1 MKGIKKIWLP
11 AAFGLLFGNFF
22 CLPVEAKLV
31 TISTDVVNNVTA
43 IGSLTSSAYDQLNF
57 VENSGETLDLVP
69 DLVPNPNVTQ
79 TITLGFA
86 NYSMNQNCKF
96 LECSGPVSYN
106 NPDPS
111 SPFAPLIFSIVS
123 EGVKQNVSLGFTW
136 STSNVIEDDIGG
148 YLRVNGSLV
157 FSPFNTTFVFHNGFD
172 TLLITLQPPQNV
184 IEYSN
189 MNPNEPKPVEI
200 TALIQLLPEPS
211 SLPLFGI
218 GLAAWALARRR
229 NFKLLV

>member
-57 VENSGETLDLVP
+57 VENSGETLNLVP

-79 TITLGFA
+79 TITLGIS
-86 NYSMNQNCKF
+86 NYSMSQNCKF

-106 NPDPS
+106 NPDPN

-136 STSNVIEDDIGG
+136 STTNVIEDDING
-148 YLRVNGSLV
+148 YQRVNGSLV
-157 FSPFNTTFVFHNGFD
+157 FSDFNTTFVFHNGFD
-172 TLLITLQPPQNV
+172 SLLITLLQPDNV
-184 IEYSN
+184 TN
-189 MNPNEPKPVEI
+189 FFDNPNQPMPIEI
-200 TALIQLLPEPS
+200 KALIQLIPEPS
-211 SLPLFGI
+211 SIPLFGI
-218 GLAAWALARRR
+218 GLAAWAVARRR